1 MMRYTIDSFFSG
13 VGGLELGFELTDRF
27 TTIYANEFDKNAQKT
42 YKLNHQGVF
51 LDERDIRLV
60 SPEDIPDCD
69 VMMGGFPCQAF
80 SVAGKRQGFNDQRGT
95 LFFEML
101 RMIRAKKPRVVF
113 FENVKNLLTHD
124 HGDTFKTI
132 CRSLEDAGYTVTY
145 KVLNS
150 KDYDLPQNRERIYI
164 VGFRSKSDYKRF
176 AFPEPVALKKAL
188 KDVIDFD
195 DQKEERYYYRQE
207 KQAFYDQLALS
218 VIRQDRIYQWR
229 RRYVRENKQGLVPT
243 LTANMGGGGHN
254 VPIILTDT
262 GEIRKLTPRE
272 TFRVQGF
279 PETFNLPEISNTQLY
294 KQAGNSVA
302 VPVVRAIA
310 EKIVAA
316 LDRKE

>member
-13 VGGLELGFELTDRF
+13 VGGLELGFELTNRF

-80 SVAGKRQGFNDQRGT
+80 SVAGKRQGFNDERGT

-113 FENVKNLLTHD
+113 FENVKNLLSHNQ
-124 HGDTFKTI
+124 GKTFKTI
-132 CRSLEDAGYTVTY
+132 YDSLEEAGYTVTW

-150 KDYDLPQNRERIYI
+150 KDYNLPQNRERVYI
-164 VGFRSKSDYKRF
+164 VGFKFKSDYDHF
-176 AFPEPVALKKAL
+176 IFPEATERKKTL
-188 KDVIDFD
+188 HDVIDFKN
-195 DQKEERYYYRQE
+195 QKEERYYYRQK
-207 KQAFYDQLALS
+207 KQDFYDQLALA
-218 VIRQDRIYQWR
+218 VTRQDRIYQWR

-254 VPIILTDT
+254 VPIILTDA

-272 TFRVQGF
+272 TFNVQGF
-279 PETFNLPEISNTQLY
+279 PENFSLPKISNTQLY

-310 EKIVAA
+310 EKIAA
-316 LDRKE
+316 TLDRKE